1 MSDRLVEVTQ
11 DEFVAALRATK
22 RDIHPATTGSR
33 DVIDFRVKGQGALFG
48 RETILDRNAHPM
60 LKRYQLVK

>member
-11 DEFVAALRATK
+11 DEFIAALMATK
-22 RDIHPATTGSR
+22 QDIHPATTVSR

-48 RETILDRNAHPM
+48 RETILDQNTHPM
-60 LKRYQLVK
+60 PRRWQLVK